1 MKITKIFV
9 QTHEPLD
16 CEGRNYEWRD
26 ADESYEELAQRL
38 AAAYTFDFDAVRLID
53 KTCDENFK
61 ITKKVLKITEQA
73 HDENWEWSGAVE
85 TVF

>member
-9 QTHEPLD
+9 QTHAPLD
-16 CEGRNYEWRD
+16 CEGCYYAWQDVD
-26 ADESYEELAQRL
+26 ASYEELSQRL
-38 AAAYTFDFDAVRLID
+38 DAAYTFDFDAVRVIE

-61 ITKKVLKITEQA
+61 ITEKVLKITEQA